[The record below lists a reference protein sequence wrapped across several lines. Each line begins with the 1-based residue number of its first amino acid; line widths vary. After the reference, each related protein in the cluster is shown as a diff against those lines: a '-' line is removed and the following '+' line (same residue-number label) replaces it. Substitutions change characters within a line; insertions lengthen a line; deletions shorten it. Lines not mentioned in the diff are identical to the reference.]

1 METKSLKALALKVL
15 EGNKQGNSKETF
27 SFHDGNS
34 EGVSF
39 PESFPSETQGNTALL
54 LDPSDVENLFKVL
67 KMKLSDFKQAGLLIR
82 IKAGVL
88 DGEYIYL
95 ASSAKEAETGKAE
108 GLITYTA

>member
-1 METKSLKALALKVL
+1 MRPSLLNVIQEIEKK
-15 EGNKQGNSKETF
+15 KPQ
-27 SFHDGNS
+27 DI
-34 EGVSF
+34 
-39 PESFPSETQGNTALL
+39 
-54 LDPSDVENLFKVL
+54 DDVENLFKVL